1 MVLSIDH
8 VTEGTMAA
16 NDPKATDERRK
27 CLHGMQKWYRR
38 ATRRERAK
46 SEDEMEAVTR
56 LHP

>member
-1 MVLSIDH
+1 MV
-8 VTEGTMAA
+8 A

-27 CLHGMQKWYRR
+27 CLHGMQKWYRQ